1 MDNIRGLLFR
11 DACKVEEHS
20 IGKMVRYTKENIAI
34 IVNMVGE
41 NISLRM
47 EKPLKEIGKMVF
59 EMETA
64 TSQTN

>member
-1 MDNIRGLLFR
+1 
-11 DACKVEEHS
+11 
-20 IGKMVRYTKENIAI
+20 
-34 IVNMVGE
+34 MVGE